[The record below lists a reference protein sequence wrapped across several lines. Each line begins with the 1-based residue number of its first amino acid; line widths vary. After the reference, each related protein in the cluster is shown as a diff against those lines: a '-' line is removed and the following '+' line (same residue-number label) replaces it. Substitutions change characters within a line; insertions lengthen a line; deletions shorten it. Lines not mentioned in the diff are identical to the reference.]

1 MKIKVNYK
9 KILFILAVYVIYI
22 NLFKGYISYYP
33 TIPVYPNNNTD
44 LEIMKKEMAKRTP
57 QMLSFFDTNTS
68 IAAAFL
74 PYVNENENELT
85 KVALSQNYII
95 NFLNIPLIEDG
106 HIGSIKPINH

>member
-9 KILFILAVYVIYI
+9 KILFILVVYVIYI

-57 QMLSFFDTNTS
+57 EDVKLFFDTNTS
-68 IAAAFL
+68 IAAAFT
-74 PYVNENENELT
+74 PYVKETENELT
-85 KVALSQNYII
+85 RIALSQNYII
-95 NFLNIPLIEDG
+95 NFLK
-106 HIGSIKPINH
+106 SC